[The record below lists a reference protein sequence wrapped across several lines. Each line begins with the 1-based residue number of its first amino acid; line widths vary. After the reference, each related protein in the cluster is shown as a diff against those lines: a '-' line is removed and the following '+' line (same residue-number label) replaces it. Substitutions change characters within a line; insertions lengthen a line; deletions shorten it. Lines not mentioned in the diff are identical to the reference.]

1 MNKKLSVT
9 AVGLVLACA
18 AGFAGAEVA
27 LYGQI
32 DLSVNA
38 KDSDFK
44 IDDPIVGSGDDVNGL
59 GDDINM
65 KSNQSAIGVKGSE
78 DLGNGLSAFFKVEYQ
93 TDVAGNT
100 DGNSGWT
107 GRDQYIGLKM
117 ERVGKLTLG
126 TMSTAYKSPGS
137 KIDPFYRTSLQSRV
151 WGLQSALH
159 SGKGEN
165 GQGRTINTLRYDT
178 PSWAGFSLMGTY
190 NFDQSKE
197 QPATVG
203 QNDDDTFS
211 LGAQYKGGNFYA
223 AASYIDTQASSP
235 NDTSAAQLLA
245 KYTWNNLEFHGIYEL
260 DKGLI
265 TAVRSQGLDSP
276 TFTGGANDDGAN
288 LWSLGTSYTI
298 GNNLLGFDYGKGSD
312 SDGSD
317 GIGGVNPATG
327 DIDDLQEY
335 DSWRIA
341 GYHKFS
347 NRTRA
352 YAGYVNQDFK
362 DSGEQ
367 EIFSVG
373 MRHNF

>member
-1 MNKKLSVT
+1 MNKILSVT

-38 KDSDFK
+38 KDSDFS
-44 IDDPIVGSGDDVNGL
+44 DTDPIVGSGDDVNGL

-100 DGNSGWT
+100 EGNSGWT

-117 ERVGKLTLG
+117 ERFGKLTLG

-137 KIDPFYRTSLQSRV
+137 QIDPFYRTSLQSRV
-151 WGLQSALH
+151 WGLQSKLH
-159 SGKGEN
+159 SGTGEN
-165 GQGRTINTLRYDT
+165 GQGRSINTIRYDS
-178 PSWAGFSLMGTY
+178 PSFWGISLAGTY
-190 NFDQSKE
+190 NFDEAKADE
-197 QPATVG
+197 
-203 QNDDDTFS
+203 NDDDTYS

-223 AASYIDTQASSP
+223 AASWIDTQSSDAS
-235 NDTSAAQLLA
+235 DTAAAQFLA

-265 TAVRSQGLDSP
+265 TASRSQGLDAAGSV
-276 TFTGGANDDGAN
+276 GGADDDGAN

-298 GNNLLGFDYGKGSD
+298 GNNLLGIDYGKGSD

-317 GIGGVNPATG
+317 GFNNT
-327 DIDDLQEY
+327 IDDLQEY

>member
-1 MNKKLSVT
+1 MNKKLIAA
-9 AVGLVLACA
+9 AVGLVM
-18 AGFAGAEVA
+18 AGAMSFAGAEVK

-38 KDSDFK
+38 RDSDFS
-44 IDDPIVGSGDDVNGL
+44 DTDPIVGSGDDVNGL

-78 DLGNGLSAFFKVEYQ
+78 DLGNGLSAFFKIEYQ
-93 TDVAGNT
+93 TSVNDSA
-100 DGNSGWT
+100 NSGWQ
-107 GRDQYIGLKM
+107 GRDQYVGLKM
-117 ERVGKLTLG
+117 DRFGKLTLG

-165 GQGRTINTLRYDT
+165 GQGRTTNTIRYDS
-178 PSWAGFSLMGTY
+178 PAWAGFSLMGTY
-190 NFDQSKE
+190 NFDQAKD
-197 QPATVG
+197 VG
-203 QNDDDTFS
+203 NDDDTYS

-223 AASYIDTQASSP
+223 AVSYIDTQADPS
-235 NDTSAAQLLA
+235 DTAAAQFLA

-265 TAVRSQGLDSP
+265 TAVRSDGLNNPASL
-276 TFTGGANDDGAN
+276 GGAEDDGAN
-288 LWSLGTSYTI
+288 LWSVGTSYTI
-298 GNNLLGFDYGKGSD
+298 GNNLLGFDFGKGSD

-317 GIGGVNPATG
+317 GISNNA
-327 DIDDLQEY
+327 DDLQEY
-335 DSWRIA
+335 DAWRIA

-347 NRTRA
+347 NRTRV
-352 YAGYVNQDFK
+352 YAGYVNQDFD

>member
-27 LYGQI
+27 LYGQL

-38 KDSDFK
+38 KDSDFS
-44 IDDPIVGSGDDVNGL
+44 DTDPILGLGDDVNGL

-65 KSNQSAIGVKGSE
+65 KSNNSAIGVKGSE

-93 TDVAGNT
+93 TNVNDSA
-100 DGNSGWT
+100 DSGWK
-107 GRDQYIGLKM
+107 GRDQYIGLNQ
-117 ERVGKLTLG
+117 ERFGKLTLG

-137 KIDPFYRTSLQSRV
+137 QIDPFYRTSLQSRV

-165 GQGRTINTLRYDT
+165 GQGRTINTARYDS
-178 PSWAGFSLMGTY
+178 PSWAGFSLTGTY
-190 NFDQSKE
+190 NFDQSKDE
-197 QPATVG
+197 PATPG
-203 QNDDDTFS
+203 QNDDDTYS
-211 LGAQYKGGNFYA
+211 VGAQYKGGNFYA
-223 AASYIDTQASSP
+223 AASYIDTQANPS
-235 NDTSAAQLLA
+235 DTGAAQFLA
-245 KYTWNNLEFHGIYEL
+245 KYSWNDLEFHGIYEL

-265 TAVRSQGLDSP
+265 TAVRSQGLDNT
-276 TFTGGANDDGAN
+276 TFTGGADDDGAD

-298 GNNLLGFDYGKGSD
+298 GNNLLGVDYGKGGD
-312 SDGSD
+312 SNGSD
-317 GIGGVNPATG
+317 GLNNTN
-327 DIDDLQEY
+327 DDLQEY
-335 DSWRIA
+335 DAWRIA

-347 NRTRA
+347 NRTRV
-352 YAGYVNQDFK
+352 YAGYVNQDFD

-367 EIFSVG
+367 DIFSVG

>member
-1 MNKKLSVT
+1 MNRKLGVA
-9 AVGLVLACA
+9 AVGLVLAVA
-18 AGFAGAEVA
+18 MGVAGAEVS

-38 KDSDFK
+38 KDSDFS
-44 IDDPIVGSGDDVNGL
+44 DTDPIVGLGDDVNGL

-78 DLGNGLSAFFKVEYQ
+78 DLGNGLSAFFKIEYQ
-93 TDVAGNT
+93 TSVNDSA
-100 DGNSGWT
+100 NSGWT
-107 GRDQYIGLKM
+107 GRDQYVGLKM
-117 ERVGKLTLG
+117 ERFGKLTFG

-137 KIDPFYRTSLQSRV
+137 KIDPFYRSSLQSRT

-165 GQGRTINTLRYDT
+165 GQGRTTNTIRYDS
-178 PSWAGFSLMGTY
+178 PSIWGVSLYGTY
-190 NFDQSKE
+190 EFDQAKDD
-197 QPATVG
+197 ANG
-203 QNDDDTFS
+203 DDDTYS
-211 LGAQYKGGNFYA
+211 LGAQYKGGNFFA
-223 AASYIDTQASSP
+223 FLSYIDTQQDPS
-235 NDTSAAQLLA
+235 DTAAAQVGA
-245 KYTWNNLEFHGIYEL
+245 RYTWNNLEFHGIYEL

-265 TAVRSQGLDSP
+265 TAVRSDGLDSGP
-276 TFTGGANDDGAN
+276 NFGGAEDDGAD

-298 GNNLLGFDYGKGSD
+298 GNNLLGVDYGKGSD

-317 GIGGVNPATG
+317 GVNNT
-327 DIDDLQEY
+327 IDDLQEY

-347 NRTRA
+347 NRTRV
-352 YAGYVNQDFK
+352 YAGYVNQDFD

>member
-18 AGFAGAEVA
+18 AGVAGAEVA

-38 KDSDFK
+38 KDSDFSAN
-44 IDDPIVGSGDDVNGL
+44 DPIVGSGDDVNGL

-93 TDVAGNT
+93 TDVAGNAE
-100 DGNSGWT
+100 GNSGWT
-107 GRDQYIGLKM
+107 GRDQYVGLKM
-117 ERVGKLTLG
+117 ERFGKLTLG

-137 KIDPFYRTSLQSRV
+137 QIDPFYRTSLQSRV

-165 GQGRTINTLRYDT
+165 GQGRTTDTIRYDS
-178 PSWAGFSLMGTY
+178 PSFWGLSLYGTY
-190 NFDQSKE
+190 NLDKVKQD
-197 QPATVG
+197 ANG
-203 QNDDDTFS
+203 DDDTFS
-211 LGAQYKGGNFYA
+211 LGAQYKGGNFFA
-223 AASYIDTQASSP
+223 FVSYIDTQQDPS
-235 NDTSAAQLLA
+235 DTAAAQAGA

-265 TAVRSQGLDSP
+265 TAVRSAGLDSGP
-276 TFTGGANDDGAN
+276 NYGGAEDDGAN

-298 GNNLLGFDYGKGSD
+298 GNNLLGIDYGKGSD

-317 GIGGVNPATG
+317 GFNNT
-327 DIDDLQEY
+327 IDDLQEY